1 MKQVKAITIY
11 RNITNHIGHDFNQY
25 YHEIESMDT
34 RLNFEESKKIS
45 QEGYYNVGSEA
56 LEKYEKYKHTN
67 I

>member
-1 MKQVKAITIY
+1 MIKGNT
-11 RNITNHIGHDFNQY
+11 TNHLGHDFNQY

-45 QEGYYNVGSEA
+45 QEGHYNVGSEA
-56 LEKYEKYKHTN
+56 LEKYDKYKHTN